1 MELKKGENMLKY
13 KDEIQSRPKRTWF
26 MSEKEKR
33 EEKNKLKSTLG
44 KTTKLNSKK
53 RKREEAL
60 AEAGNTRSYKKTS
73 KDRSDNNTKRINK
86 ASSKGKKGKR
96 RS

>member
-1 MELKKGENMLKY
+1 MFKY
-13 KDEIQSRPKRTWF
+13 KAAIHRIPKSTWV
-26 MSEKEKR
+26 MLENDQR